1 MASLYLESLSYS
13 VGDDTEIKTLVIC
26 SGPIPRRTAAAMNE
40 PENATTLADTTMMF
54 RACLKVD
61 IDVGEEE
68 YANILIISATDINP
82 IIALNLA
89 NRLSYG

>member
-1 MASLYLESLSYS
+1 M
-13 VGDDTEIKTLVIC
+13 
-26 SGPIPRRTAAAMNE
+26 
-40 PENATTLADTTMMF
+40 LADTTMMF

>member
-1 MASLYLESLSYS
+1 
-13 VGDDTEIKTLVIC
+13 
-26 SGPIPRRTAAAMNE
+26 MNE
-40 PENATTLADTTMMF
+40 PENATTLADTTVMF
-54 RACLKVD
+54 GACFKVD

-82 IIALNLA
+82 IIARNLA